1 MLAHTGSVAANTM
14 ARAAILADRNAC
26 FSGKTIIAFT
36 DTNVITLAVSV
47 AITVTWTKFY
57 IARVTAITWAAN
69 TLVIDTLADWR
80 SAIVGTGHDLTSDTI
95 VARLAEA
102 CAINALTVSRTSGWA
117 QLGA

>member
-1 MLAHTGSVAANTM
+1 M
-14 ARAAILADRNAC
+14 ARAAILADRCAC
-26 FSGKTIIAFT
+26 FSSKTIIAFT
-36 DTNVITLAVSV
+36 DTHVITLAVTV
-47 AITVTWTKFY
+47 AITVSWTELY
-57 IARVTAITWAAN
+57 IARVATITWAAN

-80 SAIVGTGHDLTSDTI
+80 TAIVGTGHDLTSNTI